1 MPLAPDPKMLPFTET
16 QFFDLFGRYNEEIW
30 PAQLIAYCIGA
41 AAFMATQRRSRLF
54 SIITLTSLAAL
65 WAWTGGVYH
74 GFFFAEINPAARLFA
89 ALFVAQALLLI
100 LTAFGRPID
109 FTERMSVMRGAA
121 WVMILY
127 ALAIYPLLN
136 TALGHNYPNAPSFGL
151 TPCPLVIFTFGILA
165 LSRDRAPWLLFA
177 VPLVWSLIGGSAAF
191 LLGVEPD
198 WALPLSALAAVA
210 LNASKPKPHVAPG
223 RNPDG

>member
-1 MPLAPDPKMLPFTET
+1 MPLVPDPKMLPFTQT
-16 QFFDLFGRYNEEIW
+16 QFFDLFGRYNEAIW

-41 AAFMATQRRSRLF
+41 AALLGTLRRSRSF
-54 SIITLTSLAAL
+54 SIITLVSLAAL

-74 GFFFAEINPAARLFA
+74 GLFFAEINPAARLFA

-100 LTAFGRPID
+100 VTAFGRVID
-109 FTERMSVMRGAA
+109 FTGRMSVSRGAA

-136 TALGHNYPNAPSFGL
+136 DALGHNYPNAPTFGL

-177 VPLVWSLIGGSAAF
+177 APLVWSLIGGSAAF

-210 LNASKPKPHVAPG
+210 LNASKPKPRVATG
-223 RNPDG
+223 RNPDR

>member
-1 MPLAPDPKMLPFTET
+1 MPRVPDPQMLPFTEI
-16 QFFDLFGRYNEEIW
+16 QFFELFGRYNEAIW
-30 PAQLIAYCIGA
+30 PAPLIAYCIGA
-41 AAFMATQRRSRLF
+41 VSLLATQRHSRLF
-54 SIITLTSLAAL
+54 STITLASLAAF

-74 GFFFAEINPAARLFA
+74 GLFFAEINPAARLFS
-89 ALFVAQALLLI
+89 ALFVGQALLLI
-100 LTAFGRPID
+100 VTAFGPPID
-109 FTERMSVMRGAA
+109 FTGRMSVIRGAA

-136 TALGHNYPNAPSFGL
+136 AALGHNYPNAPTFGL

-165 LSRDRAPWLLFA
+165 LSRDPASWPLFA
-177 VPLVWSLIGGSAAF
+177 APLVWSLIGGSAAF

-210 LNASKPKPHVAPG
+210 LNASKPKSRVAAG
-223 RNPDG
+223 RNPDR